1 MSARPHASQPGGR
14 RGPEG
19 AAAAAGS
26 GGAGGGDP
34 PGSAAAP
41 LWSFLRRRALEP
53 VRGGG
58 RGRPRGRRLPERP
71 GPAREVS
78 GLPERVAGPAGERRG
93 GPGESAAETRGAGAP
108 RTGAGR
114 GVAEAAAPPRG
125 PGARACVRGGGG
137 GEGRGGS
144 GRAPLCPRDAHVTRG
159 EAG

>member
-53 VRGGG
+53 VHGGG

-93 GPGESAAETRGAGAP
+93 DPGTARRKRAGPEPLGRAPGGGWLRRRRPHVGRARARACAAE
-108 RTGAGR
+108 GAGR
-114 GVAEAAAPPRG
+114 AAEA
-125 PGARACVRGGGG
+125 PGARR
-137 GEGRGGS
+137 S
-144 GRAPLCPRDAHVTRG
+144 AHVTLT
-159 EAG
+159 